1 MSDQTLESDSTLEDA
16 NPPEYGS
23 IISDEAATQAED
35 STLRPA
41 RSWISEDEETDP
53 ILWCLTCHQ
62 PGHRSS
68 DCSET
73 PSTGEDRPSNNVQL
87 RPSQRSVD
95 KSLNIFALRD
105 VQEAEYKS
113 YIARRD
119 AAFTRLHNE
128 MSNRNIPEYRCKI
141 WVTNMSW
148 WNQTIHTYFLE
159 LMRQIDRIKDEVNAF
174 KCQNATIEEYLTRC
188 NPEQG
193 RRIAD
198 RMVSSLTDSLK
209 SLRKLFRRHSDGI
222 SAATLQ
228 SVLNCLE
235 MEELQDAERIWVA
248 KAFRL
253 ASDLQPAFE
262 DDEMCII
269 RLSLPDVDDEI
280 EAVGL
285 WSSESVSR
293 EDRDD

>member
-1 MSDQTLESDSTLEDA
+1 MPENT
-16 NPPEYGS
+16 NPPEYES
-23 IISDEAATQAED
+23 IVSDEVATQAED
-35 STLRPA
+35 HILQPA
-41 RSWISEDEETDP
+41 RSWISEDDEMDP
-53 ILWCLTCHQ
+53 ILWCLTCHR

-73 PSTGEDRPSNNVQL
+73 QVTHEDSPSNDVQL
-87 RPSQRSVD
+87 RPSQSPVD
-95 KSLNIFALRD
+95 RLLNVCALRD

-119 AAFTRLHNE
+119 AVFTRLHNE
-128 MSNRNIPEYRCKI
+128 ITNRNIPEYRRKI
-141 WVTNMSW
+141 WFTNMSW

-159 LMRQIDRIKDEVNAF
+159 LMKQIDRIRDEVNAF

-198 RMVSSLTDSLK
+198 RMVSSLTDSLR

-248 KAFRL
+248 KAFGL
-253 ASDLQPAFE
+253 ATDLQPEFE
-262 DDEMCII
+262 DDDMCIV
-269 RLSLPDVDDEI
+269 RLAFPNVDDEVR
-280 EAVGL
+280 AAGL
-285 WSSESVSR
+285 WSSESCLT